1 MKTSTEIRDQI
12 FDTLDSS
19 MRLTGAMVFQEAALE
34 HLGSELQVSLKREG
48 MRRLVD
54 SGITAEQL
62 CYFTDVPHDEC
73 QKAIDKYKAN
83 PELGKL

>member
-1 MKTSTEIRDQI
+1 VKTSTEIRDQI

-19 MRLTGAMVFQEAALE
+19 MRLTGAIVFQESALE
-34 HLGSELQVSLKREG
+34 YLGDQLQTTLKREG

-62 CYFTDVPHDEC
+62 CYYTDVPHDEC
-73 QKAIDKYKAN
+73 QAAIDRYKAN
-83 PELGKL
+83 PELGKV

>member
-1 MKTSTEIRDQI
+1 MKTSIELRDQI

-19 MRLTGAMVFQEAALE
+19 MRLTSAIVFQEAALD
-34 HLGSELQVSLKREG
+34 HLGEQLQVTLKREG

-62 CYFTDVPHDEC
+62 SYYTDTPHDEC
-73 QKAIDKYKAN
+73 QACIDKFKAN
-83 PELGKL
+83 PDLGKV